1 MQLFQNEL
9 LLKRIGLVLAILSVG
24 VMAFWAVSG
33 TSFITQYQV
42 ATTQTVEDE
51 FGDVI
56 ETTVLEDQFQ
66 FGLLPDRGY
75 DGAAPIAGGF
85 GALAGLC
92 FFLALRRRKALGSGA
107 EVAND

>member
-1 MQLFQNEL
+1 MQLLKNEL
-9 LLKRIGLVLAILSVG
+9 LLKRIGLILAVLSVG

-33 TSFITQYQV
+33 ASFITQYQV

-56 ETTVLEDQFQ
+56 ETTVMEDQFQ

-85 GALAGLC
+85 GGLAGLC
-92 FFLALRRRKALGSGA
+92 FFFAWKRRKELARAG
-107 EVAND
+107 EVAHD